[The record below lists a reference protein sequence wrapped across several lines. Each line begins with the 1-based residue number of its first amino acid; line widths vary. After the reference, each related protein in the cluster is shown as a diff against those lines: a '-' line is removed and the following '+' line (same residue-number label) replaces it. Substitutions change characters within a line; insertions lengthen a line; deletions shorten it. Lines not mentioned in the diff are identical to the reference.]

1 MIKRRGISRRATAVA
16 AVLAVG
22 AAGAAGTASA
32 ATLQTSKGG
41 YRSTVDNSLTGYAL
55 GLQGAVMEAS
65 KTSNFASATPFPATD
80 ANGQTSLT
88 GLQDETDY
96 WVREKT
102 SPPGWDPIATLNWG
116 GSSKPYVGFRQ
127 TNKGTRQV
135 EIDGETRRF
144 VNALENPGLP
154 TTCGTGIRVLLL
166 LDTSGSTSGFNDDY
180 NKAAKTFIDTLA
192 GTPTSLKISSFASTS
207 SPGNTT
213 YDLST
218 PAGKTA
224 ASGRVDQIY
233 PNNTSGSGSTNWDEA
248 LIDAAAAN
256 VDVVVFVTDGNPTV
270 RRGDSDSGGS
280 TSIDDV
286 HFGIASANLAKNP
299 DKAAGGL
306 QQTIMAVGVGGN
318 LGVDNLKAVSGP
330 TEGTDWTTASDPA
343 ALAATLRKIAEA
355 ICPAD
360 LAIVKKGDAT
370 VAPNGTINYDLT
382 VTNNGA
388 VDIPFA
394 SIKVTDVGATVV
406 PPTAQPLGP
415 GKSLVWKATRT
426 AESVKCGSEFANT
439 ATVELVNLPGY
450 AEKDL
455 TNNESTWKTL
465 IVCPVDLTIKKTGPS
480 TVAPGDPVS
489 YDIVVKNDGLYPV
502 PYGDIVV
509 SDPDAQLTPP
519 VGPPPFLMPG
529 ESLTWKGSQQPETK
543 DCAAKVSNTAMVK
556 LGDNPGYV
564 EKDTD
569 DNTSTWTTTITC
581 PVDLLITKKGDTEVL
596 PGGVIQYG
604 VQVTNK
610 GSYPVPFGSID
621 VADADADPGSLTY
634 KDPKPQP
641 DFLLPGESATWTAT
655 RTVEKSEA
663 LCGTEVKNTATV
675 GLKSTPGYVETD
687 TKNNSSTIFTQ
698 VICPLKVSIAK
709 NATNGPLEPGQ
720 LATYD
725 VIVTNTGDFTV
736 PFDQIVV
743 SDPGANLTAPA
754 DKTALAPGGS
764 RTWKATRQVPADQAC
779 GSKVE
784 NTADVSLKDDQPA
797 PTAPSEAV
805 NGQTATAYTSIIC
818 PIDLTV
824 EKTGD
829 AQILPGGVIKYS
841 VVVTNKG
848 KYDIPFASVEVTDPK
863 ADSGSLTPPDP
874 APKVL
879 AAGETAIW
887 TATQTTAKTEEIC
900 NTQVENTATVGL
912 KVTEGFTEPDTKN
925 NSSTI
930 FTQVICPL
938 KVSIGKTATNGPL
951 EPGQV
956 ATYDVIVTNTGDFT
970 VPFDQIVVS
979 DPGAQ
984 LTDPDNTS
992 PLAPGASRTWK
1003 ATRQVPADQACGSQV
1018 ENTAGVTLGKPD
1030 TIAAVAEDAVV
1041 EPQTATAFTSSICP
1055 VSVSITKST
1064 PQASVTPGGTV
1075 SYDVTVTNPSPY
1087 PVPFSSIVV
1096 TDEGATLTPPADTSA
1111 LAPGGTRTWTAT
1123 KAVASD
1129 AALCGTGVTNTAT
1142 AVLGELPEGLKS
1154 TLEGP
1159 VSATAT
1165 PVTVAGGI
1173 CVPVTPATVEAF
1185 RPAAGPTLTVA
1196 KTGPAR
1202 ALAGGRVAY
1211 RITVSNT
1218 GGTDATGVVLRDQP
1232 PKAFALVAVPS
1243 GGRLQGTNVLW
1254 DIGTV
1259 GAGQSVSK
1267 TIRFTARRTA
1277 SGRKCNVALVSAT
1290 GLESAR
1296 ARACTVVVAA
1306 KRPVTPVT
1314 G

>member
-116 GSSKPYVGFRQ
+116 GSSQPYVGFRQ

-135 EIDGETRRF
+135 EIDEETRRF

-233 PNNTSGSGSTNWDEA
+233 PNNTSGKGSTNWDEA

-370 VAPNGTINYDLT
+370 VAPNGTINYDLA

-465 IVCPVDLTIKKTGPS
+465 IVCPV
-480 TVAPGDPVS
+480 
-489 YDIVVKNDGLYPV
+489 
-502 PYGDIVV
+502 
-509 SDPDAQLTPP
+509 
-519 VGPPPFLMPG
+519 
-529 ESLTWKGSQQPETK
+529 
-543 DCAAKVSNTAMVK
+543 
-556 LGDNPGYV
+556 
-564 EKDTD
+564 
-569 DNTSTWTTTITC
+569 
-581 PVDLLITKKGDTEVL
+581 
-596 PGGVIQYG
+596 
-604 VQVTNK
+604 
-610 GSYPVPFGSID
+610 
-621 VADADADPGSLTY
+621 
-634 KDPKPQP
+634 
-641 DFLLPGESATWTAT
+641 
-655 RTVEKSEA
+655 
-663 LCGTEVKNTATV
+663 
-675 GLKSTPGYVETD
+675 
-687 TKNNSSTIFTQ
+687 
-698 VICPLKVSIAK
+698 
-709 NATNGPLEPGQ
+709 
-720 LATYD
+720 
-725 VIVTNTGDFTV
+725 
-736 PFDQIVV
+736 
-743 SDPGANLTAPA
+743 
-754 DKTALAPGGS
+754 
-764 RTWKATRQVPADQAC
+764 
-779 GSKVE
+779 
-784 NTADVSLKDDQPA
+784 
-797 PTAPSEAV
+797 
-805 NGQTATAYTSIIC
+805 
-818 PIDLTV
+818 
-824 EKTGD
+824 
-829 AQILPGGVIKYS
+829 
-841 VVVTNKG
+841 
-848 KYDIPFASVEVTDPK
+848 
-863 ADSGSLTPPDP
+863 
-874 APKVL
+874 
-879 AAGETAIW
+879 
-887 TATQTTAKTEEIC
+887 
-900 NTQVENTATVGL
+900 
-912 KVTEGFTEPDTKN
+912 
-925 NSSTI
+925 
-930 FTQVICPL
+930 
-938 KVSIGKTATNGPL
+938 
-951 EPGQV
+951 
-956 ATYDVIVTNTGDFT
+956 
-970 VPFDQIVVS
+970 
-979 DPGAQ
+979 
-984 LTDPDNTS
+984 
-992 PLAPGASRTWK
+992 
-1003 ATRQVPADQACGSQV
+1003 
-1018 ENTAGVTLGKPD
+1018 
-1030 TIAAVAEDAVV
+1030 
-1041 EPQTATAFTSSICP
+1041 
-1055 VSVSITKST
+1055 SVSITKST

-1096 TDEGATLTPPADTSA
+1096 TDEGATLTPPADASD
-1111 LAPGGTRTWTAT
+1111 LAPGATRTWTAT

-1259 GAGQSVSK
+1259 GAGQSVTK

-1277 SGRKCNVALVSAT
+1277 SGRKCNIALVSAT

>member
-65 KTSNFASATPFPATD
+65 TTSNFASATPFPATD
-80 ANGQTSLT
+80 VNGQTSLS
-88 GLQDETDY
+88 GLQDDTDY

-116 GSSKPYVGFRQ
+116 GSSKPYVGFRK
-127 TNKGTRQV
+127 TDKGTRQV
-135 EIDGETRRF
+135 EIDGGTRRF

-166 LDTSGSTSGFNDDY
+166 LDTSGSTSGFNDSY
-180 NKAAKTFIDTLA
+180 NTAAKTFIDTLA

-233 PNNTSGSGSTNWDEA
+233 PNNTSGAGSTNWDEA

-270 RRGDSDSGGS
+270 RRGDTGSGGS

-286 HFGIASANLAKNP
+286 QFGIASANLAKNP

-318 LGVDNLKAVSGP
+318 LGIDNFKAVSGP

-406 PPTAQPLGP
+406 PPAAQPLGP

-439 ATVELVNLPGY
+439 AKVELVNLPGY

-465 IVCPVDLTIKKTGPS
+465 IVCPVDLSIKKTGPS

-519 VGPPPFLMPG
+519 VAPPPYLMPG

-569 DNTSTWTTTITC
+569 GNTSTWTTTITC

-610 GSYPVPFGSID
+610 GTHPVPFGAID

-634 KDPKPQP
+634 EDPQPQP

-655 RTVEKSEA
+655 RTLEKSEA

-675 GLKSTPGYVETD
+675 GLKTTPGYV
-687 TKNNSSTIFTQ
+687 
-698 VICPLKVSIAK
+698 
-709 NATNGPLEPGQ
+709 
-720 LATYD
+720 
-725 VIVTNTGDFTV
+725 
-736 PFDQIVV
+736 
-743 SDPGANLTAPA
+743 
-754 DKTALAPGGS
+754 
-764 RTWKATRQVPADQAC
+764 
-779 GSKVE
+779 
-784 NTADVSLKDDQPA
+784 
-797 PTAPSEAV
+797 
-805 NGQTATAYTSIIC
+805 
-818 PIDLTV
+818 
-824 EKTGD
+824 
-829 AQILPGGVIKYS
+829 
-841 VVVTNKG
+841 
-848 KYDIPFASVEVTDPK
+848 
-863 ADSGSLTPPDP
+863 
-874 APKVL
+874 
-879 AAGETAIW
+879 
-887 TATQTTAKTEEIC
+887 
-900 NTQVENTATVGL
+900 
-912 KVTEGFTEPDTKN
+912 EPDTKN

-956 ATYDVIVTNTGDFT
+956 ATYDVIVTNSGDFT

-979 DPGAQ
+979 DPGAD
-984 LTDPDNTS
+984 LTPPDDTS
-992 PLAPGASRTWK
+992 PLAPGAKRTWT
-1003 ATRQVPADQACGSQV
+1003 ATRQVPADQACGSKV

-1041 EPQTATAFTSSICP
+1041 EPQTATAFTSIICP

-1075 SYDVTVTNPSPY
+1075 SYNVTVTNPSPY

-1096 TDEGATLTPPADTSA
+1096 SDAGATLTPPPDTSA
-1111 LAPGGTRTWTAT
+1111 LAPGATRTWTAT

-1129 AALCGTGVTNTAT
+1129 AALCGTGITNTAT
-1142 AVLGELPEGLKS
+1142 AVLGNLPEGLTS
-1154 TLEGP
+1154 TLAGP

-1165 PVTVAGGI
+1165 QVVVAGGLCTPVTPVTVQ
-1173 CVPVTPATVEAF
+1173 AF
-1185 RPAAGPTLTVA
+1185 RPASGPTLTVTKA
-1196 KTGPAR
+1196 GPSR
-1202 ALAGGRVAY
+1202 ALAGSRVAY
-1211 RITVSNT
+1211 RITVTNT
-1218 GGTDATGVVLRDQP
+1218 GGTDATGVVLTDQP
-1232 PKAFALVAVPS
+1232 PKGLGLVAVPS
-1243 GGRLQGTNVLW
+1243 GGRLQGASVVW

-1267 TIRFTARRTA
+1267 VIRFMTRRTA
-1277 SGRKCNVALVSAT
+1277 SGRKCNVALVTAT
-1290 GLESAR
+1290 GLGQVRS
-1296 ARACTVVVAA
+1296 RACTTIVAA
-1306 KRPVTPVT
+1306 RRPATPVT

>member
-116 GSSKPYVGFRQ
+116 GSSKPYVGFRE

-233 PNNTSGSGSTNWDEA
+233 PNNTSGEGSTNWDEA

-270 RRGDSDSGGS
+270 RRGDSDSGNS

-406 PPTAQPLGP
+406 PPAAQPLGP

-465 IVCPVDLTIKKTGPS
+465 IVCPVDLSIKKTGPS

-519 VGPPPFLMPG
+519 VAPPPFLMPG
-529 ESLTWKGSQQPETK
+529 ESLTWKGSQQPDTK

-564 EKDTD
+564 EKDID

-641 DFLLPGESATWTAT
+641 DFLLPGASATWTAT

-743 SDPGANLTAPA
+743 SDPGA
-754 DKTALAPGGS
+754 
-764 RTWKATRQVPADQAC
+764 
-779 GSKVE
+779 
-784 NTADVSLKDDQPA
+784 
-797 PTAPSEAV
+797 
-805 NGQTATAYTSIIC
+805 
-818 PIDLTV
+818 
-824 EKTGD
+824 
-829 AQILPGGVIKYS
+829 
-841 VVVTNKG
+841 
-848 KYDIPFASVEVTDPK
+848 
-863 ADSGSLTPPDP
+863 
-874 APKVL
+874 
-879 AAGETAIW
+879 
-887 TATQTTAKTEEIC
+887 
-900 NTQVENTATVGL
+900 
-912 KVTEGFTEPDTKN
+912 
-925 NSSTI
+925 
-930 FTQVICPL
+930 
-938 KVSIGKTATNGPL
+938 
-951 EPGQV
+951 
-956 ATYDVIVTNTGDFT
+956 
-970 VPFDQIVVS
+970 
-979 DPGAQ
+979 Q

-1041 EPQTATAFTSSICP
+1041 EPQTATAFTSIICP

-1259 GAGQSVSK
+1259 GVGQSVTK

-1277 SGRKCNVALVSAT
+1277 SGRKCNIALVSAT